1 MHLTTFWFSRNH
13 LFLGKF
19 YGGTDRGPLNGS
31 TKLNKISTFSHL
43 FVASFVHSFI
53 LLFARLFVRPFVHCL
68 VFNSSFVHS
77 LNPWPSIVRSCV
89 RSFRRSLVLIRLVVR
104 SFILRLSFFGSFVC
118 MLAGL
123 LVSSVWSFVRSLF
136 FDSFVCFITG
146 AHSLFVR
153 PLIFLRRLLFVFSE
167 STSAQTRCNFNRRLV
182 SFFNN
187 ILNVH

>member
-77 LNPWPSIVRSCV
+77 LNPWPSIVRSCI
-89 RSFRRSLVLIRLVVR
+89 RSFRRSSLAHSFGRPFFHSQVVILCFFRLYVSGLISFFSLVVC
-104 SFILRLSFFGSFVC
+104 SFIVLRFVRLFHYWCSFFIR
-118 MLAGL
+118 
-123 LVSSVWSFVRSLF
+123 SSIDF
-136 FDSFVCFITG
+136 F
-146 AHSLFVR
+146 
-153 PLIFLRRLLFVFSE
+153 
-167 STSAQTRCNFNRRLV
+167 
-182 SFFNN
+182 
-187 ILNVH
+187 